1 MPVSLVS
8 DVTLLTYT
16 WKLLEAVPLMMFH
29 VTSEEIEAKGVI
41 HLLEATRPQGGSETG
56 IQSAGSH
63 FWHLLCAAG
72 WRKPFHLYVDVHQKG
87 KIYVPFRYL
96 LLLLYNI

>member
-41 HLLEATRPQGGSETG
+41 HLLEVTRPQGGSETG
-56 IQSAGSH
+56 IQSAGSD

-72 WRKPFHLYVDVHQKG
+72 WRKPLHLYVDVHQKG